1 MGELPLITDDPRRGE
16 RLARDLGAFH
26 ACRVHDLYEPAAPI
40 CEIYAVLIDPRPHK
54 LPMPGAK
61 ALAILQDMTS
71 KRPRL
76 PRLT

>member
-1 MGELPLITDDPRRGE
+1 MGDRLPITDDPRRVE

-26 ACRVHDLYEPAAPI
+26 ACRVHDLYEEAAPI

-61 ALAILQDMTS
+61 ALAILQGMTS

-76 PRLT
+76 PHLT